1 MRYRLINPSDS
12 YTFIA
17 ANRETAALVVY
28 LISPLY
34 GAESED
40 KDFAVP
46 VQMFIHSAEQLTDNI
61 DSWFRQE
68 FGCSMKEA
76 AIANKNEIIAALESI
91 VYGDFDDRDAYE
103 AAMEAFDDSDEKEAF
118 KSKWQDKRTSLNDI
132 PASAK
137 RAAEWLR
144 KQDEKSC
151 NET

>member
-17 ANRETAALVVY
+17 ANRETAALAVY

-61 DSWFRQE
+61 DSWFRRE
-68 FGCSMKEA
+68 FGHSIQESAITNKKEV
-76 AIANKNEIIAALESI
+76 IDALESI
-91 VYGDFDDRDAYE
+91 VYGDFDDRDVYD
-103 AAMEAFDDSDEKEAF
+103 AAMEAIDDSDKKETF
-118 KSKWQDKRTSLNDI
+118 KSGWQGRRTSLNDI